1 MLKQKWILS
10 SSPVFNLYKFQKH
23 RTKVPI
29 WASDEAI
36 QRKIPHVVG
45 LNKQGDPCSALEVLC
60 LSADISEREEKI
72 KKKRKDES
80 RTHVMCYQSII
91 NP

>member
-1 MLKQKWILS
+1 
-10 SSPVFNLYKFQKH
+10 
-23 RTKVPI
+23 
-29 WASDEAI
+29 
-36 QRKIPHVVG
+36 VVG